1 MVSNDFTQ
9 VISDGIGAWVLN
21 NARAE
26 LVSVFTYYAQ
36 IGYLAE
42 DGGIIRATNGNN
54 SYGEFGSIAD
64 GRDATEVPLSG
75 KLNNRTSE
83 AIVGAA
89 YAGEVSDFIL
99 AYEYSHS
106 GAEYTVASSDIVGA
120 GANAQVIPVSYTHLT
135 LPTILRV

>member
-1 MVSNDFTQ
+1 MDPNDFTQ
-9 VISDGIGAWVLN
+9 VITDGIGAWVLN

-83 AIVGAA
+83 VILGAA

-99 AYEYSHS
+99 AYEYS
-106 GAEYTVASSDIVGA
+106 IVVL
-120 GANAQVIPVSYTHLT
+120 N
-135 LPTILRV
+135 IL